1 MRSGPPLVVA
11 AVVAALVVAAV
22 VPAALGAPTADAN
35 RGPPDPDSDVL
46 GWEDGYWYN
55 ESVDADAADGLDD
68 EELEAVVSRGM
79 ARVER
84 IRNLEFKKRVPVDI
98 MTRPEFREQT
108 SEQYAN
114 VSTADRLH
122 QNVKFEALFMVGE
135 ETDAISVL
143 EGNTAG
149 GVLGYYD
156 PGEDR
161 IVVVSEDTESPDLDE
176 ITLAQELFHALQD
189 QHFEMEYNRS
199 TEEQNNAALGI
210 IEGDGNY
217 VDYLYEQRCDAD
229 WDCLLPDGG
238 RGGAGYD
245 NVGVA
250 VLGLA
255 PYSEGPP
262 FVAGIRERGGWEAVD
277 QVYENPPASTE
288 QLIHPEKYGEDP
300 PTTVRVDD
308 RSDGEWNVLDV
319 ESGVDHAAFG
329 EAGLFTMLWY
339 PSYAARSDVV
349 VELNIFDD
357 PAPGLYDYA
366 HRYTAG
372 WDGDRLLPY
381 VRTDSATT
389 NETGYVWKTAWDSPA
404 DAEEFAAGYRELLAY
419 HRAEQ
424 VGANTYVVPTAEQR
438 DFGGEFGDA
447 IHLDVSG
454 STVTIVNAP
463 TVEALSGVRS
473 DVTVEETTTTTTTT
487 TATTTTT
494 TTTATDTGTR
504 TVEDTT
510 ADGTTTTSTAAATTD
525 KTTESGGSPGFGP
538 AAAALAVVLAAV
550 LARR

>member
-1 MRSGPPLVVA
+1 
-11 AVVAALVVAAV
+11 
-22 VPAALGAPTADAN
+22 
-35 RGPPDPDSDVL
+35 
-46 GWEDGYWYN
+46 
-55 ESVDADAADGLDD
+55 
-68 EELEAVVSRGM
+68 
-79 ARVER
+79 
-84 IRNLEFKKRVPVDI
+84 
-98 MTRPEFREQT
+98 
-108 SEQYAN
+108 
-114 VSTADRLH
+114 
-122 QNVKFEALFMVGE
+122 
-135 ETDAISVL
+135 
-143 EGNTAG
+143 
-149 GVLGYYD
+149 
-156 PGEDR
+156 
-161 IVVVSEDTESPDLDE
+161 
-176 ITLAQELFHALQD
+176 
-189 QHFEMEYNRS
+189 
-199 TEEQNNAALGI
+199 
-210 IEGDGNY
+210 
-217 VDYLYEQRCDAD
+217 
-229 WDCLLPDGG
+229 
-238 RGGAGYD
+238 
-245 NVGVA
+245 
-250 VLGLA
+250 
-255 PYSEGPP
+255 
-262 FVAGIRERGGWEAVD
+262 
-277 QVYENPPASTE
+277 
-288 QLIHPEKYGEDP
+288 
-300 PTTVRVDD
+300 
-308 RSDGEWNVLDV
+308 
-319 ESGVDHAAFG
+319 
-329 EAGLFTMLWY
+329 
-339 PSYAARSDVV
+339 V